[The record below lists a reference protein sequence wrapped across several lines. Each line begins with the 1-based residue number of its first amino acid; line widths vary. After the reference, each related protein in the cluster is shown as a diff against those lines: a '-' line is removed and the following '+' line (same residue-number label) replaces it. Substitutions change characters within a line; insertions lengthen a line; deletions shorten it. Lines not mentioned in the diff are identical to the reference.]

1 MRHMERTDLALRL
14 GRRALPILAALVA
27 VGCSDDGGTNPQ
39 QNRAP
44 NAVIV
49 ANPTVVAAGDNHTTV
64 VTLDGTGSSDPDGDT
79 LSFSW
84 TAPMGA
90 FVNGTSA
97 TDQLVQ
103 VTFPGTDPYDVIL
116 IVNDGKG
123 GTDTASVLIGLGS

>member
-1 MRHMERTDLALRL
+1 MRNMKRDDLARRV

-27 VGCSDDGGTNPQ
+27 LGCGDDQGTNTQ

-44 NAVIV
+44 NAVIA
-49 ANPTVVAAGDNHTTV
+49 ANPTVTAVGDNHTTV

-84 TAPMGA
+84 TVPNGR

-97 TDQLVQ
+97 TDPLVQ
-103 VTFPGTDPYDVIL
+103 VTFPGTAPYTVTVV
-116 IVNDGKG
+116 VNDGKG
-123 GTDTASVLIGLGS
+123 GTDTASVVIDIA